1 MWHLINV
8 FTYVWNGQMPT
19 SWRLRFQ
26 SASSFHF
33 AAPAV
38 KYLPWQQPRPTARF
52 QMPPA
57 SYQQQLPQPF
67 CLFLFV
73 CVCNFEVWRFLSSK
87 KRHRTN
93 CQKFIKCL
101 ALKRVRSLDF
111 GSFHFRGTGFW
122 EVTRWIDPTRVGFA
136 GSNSRISLHFL
147 HMVNWAGHYSIS
159 NWWFLDHHQLVGIF
173 FFFANAWK
181 GRNSHLA
188 EMDVCLHTHCTFE
201 RALQRHLRC
210 KSVLQCKFPLLV
222 SFSQAAIKQSNSECE
237 KCDLHQGHS
246 MSGFIFELLAFESC
260 LKKIDQSEI
269 IHKTQLSMARRNKK
283 TCPGFE
289 GGFESRVLDVKKF
302 PLFSAE
308 WDGPFNNMMYFGEG
322 NHQRWIGWF

>member
-8 FTYVWNGQMPT
+8 FTYVWNGQIPT

-38 KYLPWQQPRPTARF
+38 KYLPWQQPWPTARF

-73 CVCNFEVWRFLSSK
+73 CVCFEVWRFLSSN

-101 ALKRVRSLDF
+101 ALKRVRSLDV
-111 GSFHFRGTGFW
+111 RGPGFW
-122 EVTRWIDPTRVGFA
+122 EVTNRSYKGRIGRIKLEDFSALFA
-136 GSNSRISLHFL
+136 HGQLG
-147 HMVNWAGHYSIS
+147 WALYLS
-159 NWWFLDHHQLVGIF
+159 NWWFKRPPTCWHIYF
-173 FFFANAWK
+173 FCECLK

-188 EMDVCLHTHCTFE
+188 AMDVCLHTLYFW
-201 RALQRHLRC
+201 
-210 KSVLQCKFPLLV
+210 KS
-222 SFSQAAIKQSNSECE
+222 SAAS
-237 KCDLHQGHS
+237 
-246 MSGFIFELLAFESC
+246 
-260 LKKIDQSEI
+260 
-269 IHKTQLSMARRNKK
+269 
-283 TCPGFE
+283 
-289 GGFESRVLDVKKF
+289 
-302 PLFSAE
+302 SA
-308 WDGPFNNMMYFGEG
+308 M
-322 NHQRWIGWF
+322 